1 MLHGGGEKYLSRFLF
16 FFNYFTAVRF
26 ASAGVG
32 GYKKKEKKG
41 EEGEERCA

>member
-1 MLHGGGEKYLSRFLF
+1 MLHGGEIPVTFFFVF